1 MMKGTYDESKQKTEI
16 LPTAENPHD
25 PERDF
30 GDRGARTN
38 SHFGRCGYRRLLP
51 LRGSYSDGKGDFG
64 DRGNGA
70 DALLGRGKK
79 VAFEREFG
87 AGLFFTE
94 MTFSRCFFLLTK
106 EGVNFFLFERKK
118 LQKRSKNLAG
128 LSLIDF
134 ESSFSRSVKKMLA
147 ERR

>member
-1 MMKGTYDESKQKTEI
+1 M
-16 LPTAENPHD
+16 
-25 PERDF
+25 
-30 GDRGARTN
+30 
-38 SHFGRCGYRRLLP
+38 
-51 LRGSYSDGKGDFG
+51 
-64 DRGNGA
+64 
-70 DALLGRGKK
+70 
-79 VAFEREFG
+79 
-87 AGLFFTE
+87 
-94 MTFSRCFFLLTK
+94 FFLLTK

>member
-25 PERDF
+25 TERDF
-30 GDRGARTN
+30 RDRGARTN

-94 MTFSRCFFLLTK
+94 MTFSRCFFFLK
-106 EGVNFFLFERKK
+106 EKK
-118 LQKRSKNLAG
+118 LIKEQKRRKDTLCP
-128 LSLIDF
+128 SLNIS
-134 ESSFSRSVKKMLA
+134 EVHTRSP
-147 ERR
+147 

>member
-16 LPTAENPHD
+16 LPTTENPHD
-25 PERDF
+25 TERNF

-51 LRGSYSDGKGDFG
+51 LCGSYSDGKGDFG

-94 MTFSRCFFLLTK
+94 MTFSRCFF
-106 EGVNFFLFERKK
+106 F
-118 LQKRSKNLAG
+118 
-128 LSLIDF
+128 
-134 ESSFSRSVKKMLA
+134 
-147 ERR
+147 